1 MSTFFEKLCQ
11 KKIIKAPT
19 TVKGRNSYFGARNEL
34 EDVK

>member
-1 MSTFFEKLCQ
+1 MSRFIKKLCQ
-11 KKIIKAPT
+11 KKMIKAPT